1 MLVYSLKKWICNKLF
16 AKVNLFKKIFKGSRP
31 SNENG
36 NFLKEI
42 QTITGIKPACIRYY
56 ELAFTHRSMNL
67 SDENGTPINYERLE
81 FLGDAMLGSVIAS
94 HLYIEVPTG
103 DEGYLTKMR
112 SKIVN
117 RENLNRIGKNLK
129 LVDRIES
136 KLTNQ
141 QFGEDIHGNL
151 LEALIGA
158 IYLDRGYPTCESFIQ
173 EKILS
178 EETDIQKLE
187 TKITSYKSLLI
198 EWCQKNKYS
207 FKYETYEEETAEHI
221 KYFGV
226 RLYIDNKIIAKARAT
241 SKKKAEEKASQRAYF
256 VLQSE
261 FIEKTN

>member
-1 MLVYSLKKWICNKLF
+1 M
-16 AKVNLFKKIFKGSRP
+16 NLFKKIFKSSRSIP
-31 SNENG
+31 GNG

-42 QTITGIKPACIRYY
+42 QSITGTKPICIRYY
-56 ELAFTHRSMNL
+56 EIAFTHRSMNL
-67 SDENGTPINYERLE
+67 TDENGNPINYERLE

-94 HLYIEVPTG
+94 HLYLQVPTG

-117 RENLNRIGKNLK
+117 RENLNRIGKNLR
-129 LVDRIES
+129 LINRIES

-141 QFGEDIHGNL
+141 QFGENIHGNI

-158 IYLDRGYPTCESFIQ
+158 IYLDRGYPACESFIQ
-173 EKILS
+173 EKILAD
-178 EETDIQKLE
+178 ETDIQRLE

-198 EWCQKNKYS
+198 EWCQKNKHS

-226 RLYIDNKIIAKARAT
+226 KLHIDNKVIAKARAT

-256 VLQSE
+256 VLQNQ
-261 FIEKTN
+261 FTDKRN